1 MKHPDEE
8 NGDLSNSTR
17 TMALTLVGVFMTII
31 LVIVGSGN
39 LSEEHGFEVLKSPAG
54 YPRDGQTTM
63 ITIESDGKTTI
74 DGQLVEEYQIITMVQ
89 HKLQEV
95 DPTQTLY
102 VVIRPNG
109 KCSMEDFARVHG
121 LVKSINSDR
130 LRRERCLNTVFG

>member
-1 MKHPDEE
+1 MV
-8 NGDLSNSTR
+8 S
-17 TMALTLVGVFMTII
+17 
-31 LVIVGSGN
+31 
-39 LSEEHGFEVLKSPAG
+39 KSPSG

-74 DGQLVEEYQIITMVQ
+74 DGHLVEEFQIITMVQ
-89 HKLQEV
+89 NRLQEV

-130 LRRERCLNTVFG
+130 LRRERCSNTVFG